1 MWSFHKP
8 NSPTGWAGMILV
20 PSLKLAVTVWNPLHG
35 EPKEAVGVVVEFP
48 DLVEMSQ

>member
-8 NSPTGWAGMILV
+8 NSPTGSAGMILV
-20 PSLKLAVTVWNPLHG
+20 PSLKLAVTVHG